1 MSSWVVSRE
10 SLICHIKSYVI
21 MESLFFHN
29 CSKPKI
35 LSSTIMHIK
44 LSKLYLDWEMMRYS
58 WGCFVFFI
66 IKIVLSKLV
75 LNLMSK
81 SLWFFFLFKL
91 RFMGS
96 ISLAEEVL
104 RRRMWNKQQFCFSTN
119 LLPRKD
125 DQTILFS

>member
-10 SLICHIKSYVI
+10 SLIYHIKSYVI

-29 CSKPKI
+29 RSKPKI

-91 RFMGS
+91 TFICS
-96 ISLAEEVL
+96 ISLAEEEVL
-104 RRRMWNKQQFCFSTN
+104 RRKMWNEQQSCFSTN
-119 LLPRKD
+119 FLLD
-125 DQTILFS
+125 HTI